1 MLSLILSM
9 FILAQPMQ
17 FDAPLPM
24 SDDLFRLRN
33 QTEYPPEAENEDRH
47 ANVPNL
53 YIRYYT
59 PSGTL
64 VIEAIRLNGKDVR
77 PKTKIIDIVQ

>member
-1 MLSLILSM
+1 MLSLILSTL
-9 FILAQPMQ
+9 ILTQPFQ
-17 FDAPLPM
+17 FEAPLPM
-24 SDDLFRLRN
+24 PDDLFRLKR
-33 QTEYPPEAENEDRH
+33 QTEYPPEIEDVDRF
-47 ANVPNL
+47 ADVPNL